1 MSREVNSAAE
11 IQARIA
17 KGWKPNRYLS
27 NMSMAF
33 FSGNNDYVPGSFFY
47 WVLLYIQ

>member
-33 FSGNNDYVPGSFFY
+33 FQGIMTMWHPAFS
-47 WVLLYIQ
+47 QCAR